1 MRHPSVLLPPTAN
14 SPCFLIDAKNRSYMH
29 QYSNIYFT
37 RLAILKKPV
46 LERANARWRDLGN
59 PVYVPRVLDV
69 VKSQLCWILGTVY
82 MDMPLKPN
90 VLEDLGRD
98 HSLPP
103 PQSREKIYSDQDSV
117 MLEDESG
124 RIKLVGQKLISMH
137 LVTGVIIAVL
147 GMETPS
153 GEFEVIDTCFADLA
167 PFAEQHNTGNDSM
180 DVDSSTAQLDEYL
193 AVVSGLSI
201 GTESQADAQI
211 QMLVEYLSGEV
222 GGHDDQ
228 TIASQITR
236 LVIAGNSL
244 LSVADI
250 ENGAEEDEKKPKK
263 LSAVTPSDLS
273 PHPNSIL
280 SAHLHDLASALPVH
294 ILPGPDDPSGAILP
308 QQPFPR
314 AMFSGA
320 TDFETFHC
328 ETNPVWLRLRSGT
341 DSEESSS
348 RDSSPPISSAGRS
361 PVTRSVL
368 VTSGQPVL
376 DMFKY
381 LPTPPFTLV
390 SIAQLTLK
398 WRHIAPTAPD
408 TLWCHPYRERDPF
421 VLDETPDIY
430 VVGGMSEFA
439 TALVG
444 SEQDGKRKRSR
455 QCRVVLLP
463 SFAETG
469 TLVLVNMRTLDVRCV
484 NFGVKGLSAGG
495 GQAELPEEDAMQES

>member
-1 MRHPSVLLPPTAN
+1 MYTHGIIPGS
-14 SPCFLIDAKNRSYMH
+14 
-29 QYSNIYFT
+29 
-37 RLAILKKPV
+37 
-46 LERANARWRDLGN
+46 

-103 PQSREKIYSDQDSV
+103 PQSREKFYSDQDSV

-124 RIKLVGQKLISMH
+124 RIKLVGQKLISTH
-137 LVTGVIIAVL
+137 LVTGVIIAAL
-147 GMETPS
+147 GMETPG

-167 PFAEQHNTGNDSM
+167 PFAEHSA
-180 DVDSSTAQLDEYL
+180 AQPDEYL

-222 GGHDDQ
+222 G
-228 TIASQITR
+228 
-236 LVIAGNSL
+236 NSL

-250 ENGAEEDEKKPKK
+250 ENGTEEDEKKPKK
-263 LSAVTPSDLS
+263 LSTVTPSDLS
-273 PHPNSIL
+273 PHPNTIL

-294 ILPGPDDPSGAILP
+294 ILPGPEDPSGAILP

-320 TDFETFHC
+320 TNFETFHR
-328 ETNPVWLRLRSGT
+328 ETNPLWLRLRCGT
-341 DSEESSS
+341 DSEGSSS
-348 RDSSPPISSAGRS
+348 KGSSSPSSSISRP

-376 DMFKY
+376 DIFKY

-390 SIAQLTLK
+390 SIAELTLK

-421 VLDETPDIY
+421 ILDGTPDIY

-439 TALVG
+439 TTLVG
-444 SEQDGKRKRSR
+444 LEQDGKKKRSR

-469 TLVLVNMRTLDVRCV
+469 TLVLINLRTLDVRCV

-495 GQAELPEEDAMQES
+495 GQAELPEEDAMQEA